1 VVLSALD
8 RRIATLILL
17 QARRRWP
24 LLSLVPAPWMR
35 PLLAPAATRVR
46 RSLTRA
52 ALALAVVTVVM
63 ASLLAL
69 LR

>member
-1 VVLSALD
+1 MVLSALD

-17 QARRRWP
+17 RARRKWP

-35 PLLAPAATRVR
+35 PLLAPAVTRVR
-46 RSLTRA
+46 QSLMRA
-52 ALALAVVTVVM
+52 MLALAMVTGAMV
-63 ASLLAL
+63 SLLAL